1 MLFSWIHAFLFYKSR
16 EKEDG
21 GGGGGGVNGHAH
33 RYVLTLPA
41 KRVFFFF
48 EVKASLADDSSLG
61 RSAFGRCKRLV
72 EPPA

>member
-21 GGGGGGVNGHAH
+21 GRGGGVNGHAH

-41 KRVFFFF
+41 KRVFFSF
-48 EVKASLADDSSLG
+48 EVKASLTNDSSLG
-61 RSAFGRCKRLV
+61 RSAFGRCKCLV

>member
-1 MLFSWIHAFLFYKSR
+1 M
-16 EKEDG
+16 G
-21 GGGGGGVNGHAH
+21 VGGGGVNGHAH